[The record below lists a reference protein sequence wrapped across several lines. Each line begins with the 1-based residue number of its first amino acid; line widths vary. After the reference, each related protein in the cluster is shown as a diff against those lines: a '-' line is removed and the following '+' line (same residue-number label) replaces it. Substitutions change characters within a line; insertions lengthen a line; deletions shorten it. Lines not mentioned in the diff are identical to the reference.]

1 LRGWLTVIKNIVSGA
16 LIGIANIIP
25 GVSGGTVALLL
36 GVYEKLTESIGDFIT
51 SSREKKIKIF
61 KFLFQISIG
70 VIIGILAFAKIIDLL
85 YKNYKEGTSFLF
97 LGLIIGSLPLVLTYR
112 DNEKINKY
120 GKLWFLFG
128 LLLMISFIFLQSFY
142 SNEKT
147 SNDIYQLTIG
157 YIIKLIFS
165 GALAGG
171 AMVIPGI
178 SGSLLLVM
186 LGEYYNILGFI
197 NNQMIIPIA
206 FVGIGALIGIVGFAK
221 IINKLLKAYR
231 DNTLYFIIGLIVA
244 SLVEIWPGFTLT
256 LSKGI
261 TNIIIFLLGIYIV
274 KLMKKLERN
283 T

>member
-1 LRGWLTVIKNIVSGA
+1 MRGWLTVIKNIVSGA

>member
-1 LRGWLTVIKNIVSGA
+1 MIKNIVSGA

>member
-1 LRGWLTVIKNIVSGA
+1 LTVIKNIVSGA

>member
-1 LRGWLTVIKNIVSGA
+1 MTVIKNIISGA

-51 SSREKKIKIF
+51 SSKEKKIKIF
-61 KFLFQISIG
+61 KFLFQISGG

-85 YKNYKEGTSFLF
+85 YKNYKEGTSFFF

-112 DNEKINKY
+112 DNQKINKY

-147 SNDIYQLTIG
+147 SNDLYQLTVG
-157 YIIKLIFS
+157 YIIKLILS

-171 AMVIPGI
+171 AMIIPGI

-186 LGEYYNILGFI
+186 LGEYYNILRFI

-221 IINKLLKAYR
+221 IINKLLKAHR

-261 TNIIIFLLGIYIV
+261 TNIIIFLLGISIV
-274 KLMKKLERN
+274 RLMKKLERN

>member
-1 LRGWLTVIKNIVSGA
+1 MTVIKNIVSGA

>member
-1 LRGWLTVIKNIVSGA
+1 MIVIKNIISGA

-51 SSREKKIKIF
+51 SSKEKKIKIF
-61 KFLFQISIG
+61 KFLFQIFVG

-85 YKNYKEGTSFLF
+85 YKNYKEGTSFFF

-147 SNDIYQLTIG
+147 SNDLYQLTVG
-157 YIIKLIFS
+157 YIIKLILS

-197 NNQMIIPIA
+197 NNQMIIP
-206 FVGIGALIGIVGFAK
+206 
-221 IINKLLKAYR
+221 LL
-231 DNTLYFIIGLIVA
+231 
-244 SLVEIWPGFTLT
+244 
-256 LSKGI
+256 LS
-261 TNIIIFLLGIYIV
+261 
-274 KLMKKLERN
+274 E
-283 T
+283 

>member
-1 LRGWLTVIKNIVSGA
+1 MIVIKNIISGA

-51 SSREKKIKIF
+51 SSKEKKIKIF
-61 KFLFQISIG
+61 KFLFQIFVG

-85 YKNYKEGTSFLF
+85 YKNYKEGTSFFF

-147 SNDIYQLTIG
+147 SNDLYQLTVG
-157 YIIKLIFS
+157 YIIKLILS

-171 AMVIPGI
+171 AMIIPGI

-221 IINKLLKAYR
+221 IINKLLKSHR

>member
-1 LRGWLTVIKNIVSGA
+1 MIKNIVSGA

-128 LLLMISFIFLQSFY
+128 LLLMISLICLQSFY

-231 DNTLYFIIGLIVA
+231 DNTLYFIIGFIVA

>member
-1 LRGWLTVIKNIVSGA
+1 MIKNIVSGA

-51 SSREKKIKIF
+51 SSKEKKIKIF
-61 KFLFQISIG
+61 KFLFQISVG

-85 YKNYKEGTSFLF
+85 YKNYKEGTSFFF

-147 SNDIYQLTIG
+147 SNDLYQLTVG
-157 YIIKLIFS
+157 YIIKLILS

-206 FVGIGALIGIVGFAK
+206 FVGIGAIIGIVGFAK
-221 IINKLLKAYR
+221 IINKLLKAHR

-261 TNIIIFLLGIYIV
+261 TNIIIFILGIYII